1 MNADLWPFLGLGFRL
16 PAAEFD
22 WLAELAAPT
31 APSSVGSRKTTT
43 TPSVV
48 IEPTAASPPP
58 ARSFAQVL
66 AASQSRSVNE
76 NLPQPIIRGDE
87 VSIKISPEI
96 YEKGLAV
103 CKRNLGGRLVLNKG
117 DKPYTT
123 KEIQQKLEK
132 QWKTTASWTMLSLGR
147 GYYEFFFTS
156 ELDLRTVWSSGT
168 VNLKP
173 GVLRLFEWAKEF
185 NANK

>member
-1 MNADLWPFLGLGFRL
+1 
-16 PAAEFD
+16 
-22 WLAELAAPT
+22 
-31 APSSVGSRKTTT
+31 
-43 TPSVV
+43 
-48 IEPTAASPPP
+48 
-58 ARSFAQVL
+58 
-66 AASQSRSVNE
+66 
-76 NLPQPIIRGDE
+76 